1 MGVVMDNFSI
11 NKFSEKTLT
20 LLKKGINANSFRYQ
34 VIANNIANAD
44 TPGFKRSNVTF
55 EAQLKRALEYENDNS
70 LQPVITNEKHIPFR
84 IPINWKDVTPKTVLD
99 YASYMRNDGNNV
111 DIDRETSELSKTT
124 MVYSAILDLLKH
136 DYNLI
141 NLVLK

>member
-1 MGVVMDNFSI
+1 MGVVMDNFAI
-11 NKFSEKTLT
+11 NKFSEKTLI
-20 LLKKGINANSFRYQ
+20 LLKKGIEVNNKRYQ

-44 TPGFKRSNVTF
+44 TPGFKRSNVVF
-55 EAQLKRALEYENDNS
+55 EAQLKRAFESEKNQT
-70 LQPVITNEKHIPFR
+70 LQANITNERHIPFK
-84 IPINWKDVTPKTVLD
+84 IPINWKDVKPNIVLD
-99 YASYMRNDGNNV
+99 YASSMRNDGNNV
-111 DIDRETSELSKTT
+111 DIDRETTELSKTT

>member
-1 MGVVMDNFSI
+1 MDNFSI

>member
-1 MGVVMDNFSI
+1 MDNFSI

-55 EAQLKRALEYENDNS
+55 EAQLKRAFEYENDNS
-70 LQPVITNEKHIPFR
+70 LKPVITNEKHIPFR
-84 IPINWKDVTPKTVLD
+84 IPINWKDVNPKTVLD
-99 YASYMRNDGNNV
+99 YASSMRNDGNNV

>member
-1 MGVVMDNFSI
+1 MDNFSI

-55 EAQLKRALEYENDNS
+55 EAQLKRALEYENDNT

>member
-1 MGVVMDNFSI
+1 MDNFSI
-11 NKFSEKTLT
+11 NKFSEKTFT
-20 LLKKGINANSFRYQ
+20 LLKKGIEVNNKRYQ

-44 TPGFKRSNVTF
+44 TPGFKRSNVNF
-55 EAQLKRALEYENDNS
+55 EAELKRAFEMENDQS
-70 LQPVITNEKHIPFR
+70 LQASVTNEKHIPFK
-84 IPINWKDVTPKTVLD
+84 IPINWKDINPKIVLD
-99 YASYMRNDGNNV
+99 YATSMRNDGNNV
-111 DIDRETSELSKTT
+111 DIDRETTELSKTT